1 MTTTSANPPPDRD
14 EKMEEL
20 DRLLA
25 EDSPRGE
32 HLRRLRDFVR
42 TQVFGLEP
50 LCPECEGTD
59 ESEDDSEP
67 QKRRCKEWTSDH

>member
-1 MTTTSANPPPDRD
+1 MSVIPMTTTSTDPPSDRD

-32 HLRRLRDFVR
+32 HLRRLRDLVR
-42 TQVFGLEP
+42 TDIFGLEP
-50 LCPECEGTD
+50 LCPECEEE
-59 ESEDDSEP
+59 ESESFESSGSEE
-67 QKRRCKEWTSDH
+67 KM

>member
-32 HLRRLRDFVR
+32 HLRRLRDMIR
-42 TQVFGLEP
+42 TEVFGLEP
-50 LCPECEGTD
+50 LCPECQEEEEEE
-59 ESEDDSEP
+59 ESPESQKDDRP
-67 QKRRCKEWTSDH
+67 

>member
-1 MTTTSANPPPDRD
+1 MSVIPMTTTSANPPPDRD

-32 HLRRLRDFVR
+32 HLRRLRDMIR
-42 TQVFGLEP
+42 TEVFGLEP
-50 LCPECEGTD
+50 LCPECEEEESAEA
-59 ESEDDSEP
+59 ESEP
-67 QKRRCKEWTSDH
+67 PKGN

>member
-14 EKMEEL
+14 EKGEEL

-32 HLRRLRDFVR
+32 HLRRLRDMIR
-42 TQVFGLEP
+42 TEVFGLEP
-50 LCPECEGTD
+50 LCPECEGAD
-59 ESEDDSEP
+59 ESEGDSEP
-67 QKRRCKEWTSDH
+67 QKEQP

>member
-42 TQVFGLEP
+42 VTIFGLEP
-50 LCPECEGTD
+50 LCPECEEEG
-59 ESEDDSEP
+59 ESEGESEP
-67 QKRRCKEWTSDH
+67 QTDN

>member
-1 MTTTSANPPPDRD
+1 MTTTPTDRD

-32 HLRRLRDFVR
+32 RLREFRDFVR
-42 TQVFGLEP
+42 VTMFGQEP
-50 LCPECEGTD
+50 LCPECEAEEE
-59 ESEDDSEP
+59 ESEDASEP
-67 QKRRCKEWTSDH
+67 QKEQP

>member
-32 HLRRLRDFVR
+32 HLRRLRDMIR
-42 TQVFGLEP
+42 TEVFWLEP
-50 LCPECEGTD
+50 LCPECEGED
-59 ESEDDSEP
+59 RSEGDSEP
-67 QKRRCKEWTSDH
+67 QKGS

>member
-1 MTTTSANPPPDRD
+1 MKGTSILFLAPVTTSAPDRD

-32 HLRRLRDFVR
+32 HLRRLRDLIRVE
-42 TQVFGLEP
+42 VFGLEP
-50 LCPECEGTD
+50 LCPECEEE
-59 ESEDDSEP
+59 ESAEPESEP
-67 QKRRCKEWTSDH
+67 QKEQP

>member
-32 HLRRLRDFVR
+32 HFRRLRDMIR
-42 TQVFGLEP
+42 TEVFGLEP
-50 LCPECEGTD
+50 LCPECEGAD
-59 ESEDDSEP
+59 EAEGDSEP
-67 QKRRCKEWTSDH
+67 QKEQP

>member
-1 MTTTSANPPPDRD
+1 MSVIPMTTTSANPPPDRD

-32 HLRRLRDFVR
+32 HLRRLRDMIR
-42 TQVFGLEP
+42 TEVFGLEP
-50 LCPECEGTD
+50 LCPECQEEEE
-59 ESEDDSEP
+59 ESPESQKDDRP
-67 QKRRCKEWTSDH
+67 